1 MAYISHLA
9 NNRAA
14 IPRLSLNLTLA
25 ILLKVCYN
33 VMNTK
38 KRKVLI
44 INKSEFGEMNLLRK
58 QKLNLF
64 DWRVLGSLISLQLLG
79 EMNLLRKLIFL
90 YLFILIDIF

>member
-1 MAYISHLA
+1 
-9 NNRAA
+9 
-14 IPRLSLNLTLA
+14 
-25 ILLKVCYN
+25 
-33 VMNTK
+33 MNTK